1 MPPCSPTASRPWSTT
16 RSASPTTVASP
27 SASPPSP
34 ENVDPW
40 LELRVSDTGVGI
52 AAGDLSR
59 LFVAFQPLD
68 DAPTRAQE
76 GSGVSLALA
85 HRFARLLG
93 GDINVVSA
101 PGRGSTFVLRVPAPR
116 E

>member
-1 MPPCSPTASRPWSTT
+1 MLAHCVSTLVDNAVRFT
-16 RSASPTTVASP
+16 DHGRVTVRLA
-27 SASPPSP
+27 AIARD
-34 ENVDPW
+34 VDPW

-93 GDINVVSA
+93 GDIDVVSA